1 MRERA
6 SQYAE
11 RVMSMKR
18 KISIVK
24 LTLPLASICLMIWLF
39 SILSRSAFQDIPLT
53 DTQADSHGWGGYEIR
68 TGPEEAVPA
77 APQYNDESYKL
88 SDESYD
94 AVRRSRIMVEEDL
107 FGPELNLCYRGCGVE
122 LFLDGQLFYS
132 DFQTD
137 ARDSNGFLLPG
148 KESFVPLNEFRDV
161 TISLPAGE
169 YMGKTLTMIV
179 YYPYAGIWG
188 TVFPP
193 VLCSGLT
200 PLAAG
205 FTSGVVPVLWQVFW
219 GVMMVLMAVGCA
231 GSMGPESGG
240 ILWAKYALLLAM
252 YAVFFVVNAYNSNM
266 GFYSGFS
273 GRIDGLMSHAPFQI
287 NTIWPVALILC
298 ALILAGLELWEHRRE
313 KSKLPVGRT
322 ALFALAGLWI
332 DAMQNSSELGEGIWG
347 YLPVLFQNL
356 SWGNWAPMA
365 AMISSVIIYTITMQ
379 AIVQFISRRMEEWKD
394 RSRLL
399 ERSRFARENYEM
411 IMQVD
416 EDSRRRKHEMK
427 HHMQTL
433 RSLLSAREAEKAGEY
448 IEKLIQETDQFA
460 ETTYSENI
468 VVNAIVGIRLNQA
481 KKEGIVVQ
489 SHIHVPARMEI
500 DDVDLNSLLSNLLEN
515 AIEACMRMED
525 RAGAYINLEIRKN
538 QRFLFIECENSV
550 DPGESLEAGQA
561 TVKGRA
567 EEHGFG
573 LKIMGAVAEKY
584 AGVMQIQREPGRFVA
599 RTNLCLPE

>member
-1 MRERA
+1 MILVPAFCYHNKMSLISSHERA

-11 RVMSMKR
+11 RVVAMKR
-18 KISIVK
+18 KMFIMK
-24 LTLPLASICLMIWLF
+24 PALPLASISLMIWIF
-39 SILSRSAFQDIPLT
+39 FVLSHSAFQDIPLT
-53 DTQADSHGWGGYEIR
+53 DTQADSHGWGEYEIR

-77 APQYNDESYKL
+77 APQYNDESYEL

-107 FGPELNLCYRGCGVE
+107 FGPELDLNYRGCGVE

-137 ARDSNGFLLPG
+137 VRDSNGFLLPG

-169 YMGKTLTMIV
+169 YMGKTLTMAV
-179 YYPYAGIWG
+179 YYPYADTWG
-188 TVFPP
+188 TVFTP

-231 GSMGPESGG
+231 GSMDPASSHC
-240 ILWAKYALLLAM
+240 LRAKYVLLLIM
-252 YAVFFVVNAYNSNM
+252 YAAFFVVNAYNSQM

-273 GRIDGLMSHAPFQI
+273 GRIDRLMFRVPLQL
-287 NTIWPVALILC
+287 NLIWPVVLILC

-313 KSKLPVGRT
+313 KSKLPMGRT

-379 AIVQFISRRMEEWKD
+379 AIVQFISRRMEE
-394 RSRLL
+394 
-399 ERSRFARENYEM
+399 
-411 IMQVD
+411 
-416 EDSRRRKHEMK
+416 
-427 HHMQTL
+427 
-433 RSLLSAREAEKAGEY
+433 
-448 IEKLIQETDQFA
+448 
-460 ETTYSENI
+460 
-468 VVNAIVGIRLNQA
+468 
-481 KKEGIVVQ
+481 
-489 SHIHVPARMEI
+489 
-500 DDVDLNSLLSNLLEN
+500 
-515 AIEACMRMED
+515 
-525 RAGAYINLEIRKN
+525 
-538 QRFLFIECENSV
+538 
-550 DPGESLEAGQA
+550 
-561 TVKGRA
+561 
-567 EEHGFG
+567 
-573 LKIMGAVAEKY
+573 
-584 AGVMQIQREPGRFVA
+584 
-599 RTNLCLPE
+599 

>member
-1 MRERA
+1 MREG
-6 SQYAE
+6 SWL
-11 RVMSMKR
+11 MKR
-18 KISIVK
+18 KMSIVK
-24 LTLPLASICLMIWLF
+24 LALPLASICLMIWIF
-39 SILSRSAFQDIPLT
+39 SALSRPAFQDIPLT
-53 DTQADSHGWGGYEIR
+53 DTQADSHGWGEYEIR

-77 APQYNDESYKL
+77 APQYNDESYEL
-88 SDESYD
+88 SNESYD

-107 FGPELNLCYRGCGVE
+107 FGPELNLNYRGCGVE

-137 ARDSNGFLLPG
+137 VRDSNGFLLPG

-161 TISLPAGE
+161 TVSLPAGE

-188 TVFPP
+188 TVFTP

-231 GSMGPESGG
+231 GSMDPASGHC
-240 ILWAKYALLLAM
+240 LRAKYALLLAM

-287 NTIWPVALILC
+287 NTIWPVFLILC
-298 ALILAGLELWEHRRE
+298 ALVLLCLELKENKQE
-313 KSKLPVGRT
+313 KRKLSAGWT

-332 DAMQNSSELGEGIWG
+332 DAMQNSSELGDGIWG
-347 YLPVLFQNL
+347 YLPILFQNL

-399 ERSRFARENYEM
+399 ERSRFAQENYEM

-427 HHMQTL
+427 HHLQTI

-468 VVNAIVGIRLNQA
+468 VVNSIVGIRLNQA
-481 KKEGIVVQ
+481 KGKGIAVT
-489 SHIHVPARMEI
+489 SHIHVPDRLEV
-500 DDVDLNSLLSNLLEN
+500 DDADLNSLLSNMLEN
-515 AIEACMRMED
+515 AIESCMRMED
-525 RAGAYINLEIRKN
+525 RAGSYINLEIRKK

-550 DPGESLEAGQA
+550 DPGEALESGGA
-561 TVKGRA
+561 TAKDDPK
-567 EEHGFG
+567 EHGFG
-573 LKIMGAVAEKY
+573 LKVMGAVAEKY
-584 AGVMQIQREPGRFVA
+584 ASIMQIEREPGRFVV
-599 RTNLCLPE
+599 RTSLCLPE

>member
-1 MRERA
+1 MRKRA

-24 LTLPLASICLMIWLF
+24 LALPLASICLMIWTF
-39 SILSRSAFQDIPLT
+39 SALSRPAFQDLPLT
-53 DTQADSHGWGGYEIR
+53 DTRADSHGWGGYEIR
-68 TGPEEAVPA
+68 TGPGEAVPVT
-77 APQYNDESYKL
+77 PRYTGEGYEL

-94 AVRRSRIMVEEDL
+94 AVRRSRIMVEGDL
-107 FGPELNLCYRGCGVE
+107 FGPELNLYYGGRGIE

-137 ARDSNGFLLPG
+137 VRDSNGFLLLG
-148 KESFVPLNEFRDV
+148 EENFVPLNEFRDV
-161 TISLPAGE
+161 TVSLPIE

-179 YYPYAGIWG
+179 YYPYADTWG
-188 TVFPP
+188 TVFTP

-219 GVMMVLMAVGCA
+219 GVMMVLMAVSCA

-287 NTIWPVALILC
+287 NTIWPVFLILC
-298 ALILAGLELWEHRRE
+298 ALVLLCLELKENKRE
-313 KSKLPVGRT
+313 KRKLSVGWT

-332 DAMQNSSELGEGIWG
+332 DAMQNSSELGDGIWG

-411 IMQVD
+411 IMRVD

-427 HHMQTL
+427 HHMQTI
-433 RSLLSAREAEKAGEY
+433 RSLLSAREAEKAEEY
-448 IEKLIQETDQFA
+448 IERLIQETNQFA

-481 KKEGIVVQ
+481 KKEGIAVQ
-489 SHIHVPARMEI
+489 SHIHVPVRMGI